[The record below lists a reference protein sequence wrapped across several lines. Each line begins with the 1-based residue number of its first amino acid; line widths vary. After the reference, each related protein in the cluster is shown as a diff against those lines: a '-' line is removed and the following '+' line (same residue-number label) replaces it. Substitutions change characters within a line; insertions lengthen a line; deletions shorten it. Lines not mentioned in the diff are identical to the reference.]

1 MYKYGKKP
9 RFLSVSEGGSGTVQ
23 GAEREK
29 SYRIAVCS
37 MAMALAA
44 LVLVLGHHLTFG
56 EFFWYYVASLVMDM
70 PERTSDKVLCYLGTS
85 FLAAVLCGFHFIYL
99 ASFCLLMGPYVL
111 AKAAVRGRPAA
122 VQYTAVTAVCFVGL
136 LCVCWWT
143 PMFFVQIS
151 TLQMPAAK
159 LIAAGVIAGASL
171 LMEPLYGRLFRFGKQ
186 ILLKVWFRLT

>member
-9 RFLSVSEGGSGTVQ
+9 RFLSVSEGVSGTVQ
-23 GAEREK
+23 SAGRGK
-29 SYRIAVCS
+29 SYRVAVCS
-37 MAMALAA
+37 MAMALSA
-44 LVLVLGHHLTFG
+44 LILVLGHHLTFG
-56 EFFWYYVASLVMDM
+56 EFFWYYAASLVMDM
-70 PERTSDKVLCYLGTS
+70 PERTSDKVLCYLGTC

-111 AKAAVRGRPAA
+111 VNAAVRGRPAA
-122 VQYTAVTAVCFVGL
+122 LRYAAVTAVCFAGL

-143 PMFFVQIS
+143 PMFFVQLS
-151 TLQMPAAK
+151 TLGSPLAR
-159 LIAAGVIAGASL
+159 LIAAGVVLGASL